1 MVRAQT
7 PEQALLQWVW
17 DMFARLRLHLLDQS
31 ESTVWSAMGNLNEM
45 LHHVPDLE
53 VDSLVDL
60 AMGVKQGH
68 SVASFAVVAITQLGH
83 SVPQI
88 CGQGKKSF

>member
-7 PEQALLQWVW
+7 AEQAFLQWVW
-17 DMFARLRLHLLDQS
+17 DMFAKLRLHLLDQS
-31 ESTVWSAMGNLNEM
+31 ESTVWSAMVNLNEM

-53 VDSLVDL
+53 VDSLVEL
-60 AMGVKQGH
+60 VLGVKQGH
-68 SVASFAVVAITQLGH
+68 SVASFAVVAITQVGH

-88 CGQGKKSF
+88 CLQGVY